1 MPGEIEC
8 HFRGTKAEE
17 AQGKMITHLGAGIG
31 KALEKLLYEKD
42 GISRKGNGMSK
53 TQKTENVTCV

>member
-1 MPGEIEC
+1 
-8 HFRGTKAEE
+8 
-17 AQGKMITHLGAGIG
+17 MITHLGAGIR

-53 TQKTENVTCV
+53 TQKTENVACV